1 MQAYIGTGLISLI
14 LLLRAVCSHAI
25 HSLEYSVT
33 GEHILVVG
41 GNAQAKVLDRDG
53 FEVMECKKG
62 YQYIVDQASTQVC
75 IV

>member
-1 MQAYIGTGLISLI
+1 MPLIANGPL
-14 LLLRAVCSHAI
+14 VFFSHAI

-62 YQYIVDQASTQVC
+62 YQYIVDQASTQVTFMLEF
-75 IV
+75 